1 MTPHGKLFW
10 LWQRFGNFLWN
21 SIQSVFMQ
29 PASSGHLRNCILKH
43 SNNWPW
49 CHLLKIKQYKRHQ
62 QLCVH
67 KLNLWKNCLAMKILQ
82 ILLWEV
88 NALSNLATICLSTN
102 ELQRQ
107 KIRELALGLQA
118 TLIDSQPLCTMAPF
132 FSLTLSYIIIAV
144 YWGRIMICTSIQPGW
159 HAS

>member
-1 MTPHGKLFW
+1 
-10 LWQRFGNFLWN
+10 
-21 SIQSVFMQ
+21 
-29 PASSGHLRNCILKH
+29 
-43 SNNWPW
+43 
-49 CHLLKIKQYKRHQ
+49 
-62 QLCVH
+62 
-67 KLNLWKNCLAMKILQ
+67 MKILQ

-88 NALSNLATICLSTN
+88 SALSNLATICLSTN

-144 YWGRIMICTSIQPGW
+144 YWGRIMICTSIQPG
-159 HAS
+159 